1 MKCSVKPLQRQD
13 NLVIK
18 ALLDL
23 HVFETERSCKRT
35 QLAFNTS
42 KNDLGILVMIAVF
55 DRVLIYE
62 AGSNAELCEPWEP
75 WEIGIDALF
84 E

>member
-1 MKCSVKPLQRQD
+1 MIEPLQWQD

-18 ALLDL
+18 TLLDL
-23 HVFETERSCKRT
+23 HVLEAERSCKRT

-55 DRVLIYE
+55 DCILIYE
-62 AGSNAELCEPWEP
+62 AGGNAELCEPWEP